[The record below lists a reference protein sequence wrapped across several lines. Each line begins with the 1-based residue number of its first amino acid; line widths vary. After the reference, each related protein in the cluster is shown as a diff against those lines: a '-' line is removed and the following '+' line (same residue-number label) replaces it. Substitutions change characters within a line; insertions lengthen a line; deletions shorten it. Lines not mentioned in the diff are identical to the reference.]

1 MSMNVGTG
9 SRGEVTSEINVTP
22 MADVMLVLLI
32 IFMVVTPMLQ
42 KGQSVELAPT
52 KNPVDMKEADRDD
65 AVLIAV
71 TRDGKF
77 YLGQERVNI
86 DDLATR
92 VNDLL
97 AARLEKTVFIKS
109 DLRAKYGDVVQVVD
123 NIRNAGV
130 DKVGLLTERVDDQ
143 VRR

>member
-1 MSMNVGTG
+1 
-9 SRGEVTSEINVTP
+9 

-42 KGQSVELAPT
+42 KGVSVELANT
-52 KNPVDMKEADRDD
+52 VNPVDMKDADRDD
-65 AVLIAV
+65 AVLVAV

-77 YLGQERVNI
+77 YLGQEPIRI
-86 DDLATR
+86 EDLATR

-97 AARLEKTVFIKS
+97 SNTLDKVVYVKS
-109 DLRAKYGDVVQVVD
+109 DFRAKYGDVVQVVD

-130 DKVGLLTERVDDQ
+130 DRVGLLSERLDDQ